1 MKNYFFTVYFFI
13 LSAICFG
20 QENSDLNSS
29 PDTTTALKL
38 KTRNLDVSI
47 ADMNDAAQ
55 ILKVDSA
62 VMFRNRNVQTA
73 FQQKNEQIQYYY
85 NKRLVEKPKLK
96 GVFKESIYILP
107 NGSVDKCEINESCS
121 LHDKI
126 LEEKIVALVNKL
138 KFEECLYQK

>member
-55 ILKVDSA
+55 ILQVSEITLRRKIKSG
-62 VMFRNRNVQTA
+62 
-73 FQQKNEQIQYYY
+73 QIKSELRDGKYF
-85 NKRLVEKPKLK
+85 VHI
-96 GVFKESIYILP
+96 KESQLKEKKNDIINFEKYLNEKEIEIKNLKTQLYDQKILI
-107 NGSVDKCEINESCS
+107 DA
-121 LHDKI
+121 
-126 LEEKIVALVNKL
+126 LEEKLTFLL
-138 KFEECLYQK
+138 KKSL